1 MPWNETTPM
10 NQKTQF
16 IADYLRQSL
25 SMSELCELYGISRKT
40 GYKIVERYLKHG
52 PAGLEERS
60 RRPSNNP
67 NATPEHI
74 VQAIVALRQRHPSWG
89 AKKLLPLLEKRHP
102 RWDLPGRTTVCDI
115 LSRQGLVRKPRNRR
129 HIGHPGKPSSQI
141 LAPND
146 LWSADFKGHFKTG
159 DGLYCYPLTIADG
172 FSRFLLSCQGLHST
186 CVAHAKPV
194 FTRVF
199 KEYGL
204 PKRIRTDNGVP
215 FATNTLAR
223 LSELS
228 AWWVRLGILPE
239 LIEPGKPQQNG
250 RHERMH
256 RTLKAETTRP
266 PANTCRGQQRKFD
279 RFQHEFNFER
289 PHEALDMQTPASCY
303 DCSPREMPN
312 KIPPLQYPDR
322 FEVRYVSANGGIRWN
337 KRWVNVSITCV
348 GEYVGLEEIDD
359 GVWNVYFGP
368 LKLGRLLERHMKIED
383 ALGRLNRKNQ
393 NAKDQNM

>member
-1 MPWNETTPM
+1 MD
-10 NQKTQF
+10 QKTQF
-16 IADYLRQSL
+16 IADYLRQIL

-40 GYKIVERYLKHG
+40 GYKIVERYVRHG

-60 RRPSNNP
+60 RRPASNP
-67 NATPEHI
+67 NATPEQI

-89 AKKLLPLLEKRHP
+89 AKKLLPILEKRHP
-102 RWDLPGRTTVCDI
+102 AWDLPGRSTVCDT
-115 LSRQGLVRKPRNRR
+115 LSREGLVPKKRNRR
-129 HIGHPGKPSSQI
+129 HIGHPGKPSTAI
-141 LAPND
+141 LAAND
-146 LWSADFKGHFKTG
+146 VWSADFKGQFKTG
-159 DGLYCYPLTIADG
+159 DGIYCYPLTVADG
-172 FSRFLLSCQGLHST
+172 FSRYLLGCQGLLST
-186 CVAHAKPV
+186 CVDEAKPV
-194 FTRVF
+194 FTRLF

-204 PKRIRTDNGVP
+204 PRRIRSDNGVP

-223 LSELS
+223 LSSLS

-266 PANTCRGQQRKFD
+266 AANTCRGQQRKFD
-279 RFQHEFNFER
+279 RFRQEFNFER
-289 PHEALDMQTPASCY
+289 PHEALDMQTPAACY
-303 DCSPREMPN
+303 DCSPRAMPN
-312 KIPPLQYPDR
+312 KIPPLEYPDR
-322 FEVRYVSANGGIRWN
+322 FELRYVSANGGIRWN
-337 KRWVNVSITCV
+337 KGWVNVSITCV

-383 ALGRLNRKNQ
+383 AFGRLNRK
-393 NAKDQNM
+393 KV